1 MPEDINKT
9 KLLIARCLR
18 KRLKNEYLDQIKVS
32 DLCRDAG
39 ISRTT
44 FYIYFKDVFSI
55 PEWYW
60 NYGCRTVMSK
70 IGQEYSW
77 TEGHRRMYAY
87 IQSNKVIGP
96 AVTLKRTNWQEFEF
110 TAAESESVHRENLE
124 KKAGRK
130 LTPEEEKQLHY
141 FSYAA
146 ASITHKWKVEG
157 AKESPEEMA
166 EILTAIT
173 PQFILNLLNR

>member
-1 MPEDINKT
+1 MSGDINKT
-9 KLLIARCLR
+9 KLMIARCLR

-44 FYIYFKDVFSI
+44 FYMYFKDVFSI

-60 NYGCRTVMSK
+60 NYGCRTIMSK

-77 TEGHRRMYAY
+77 TEGHCRTYAY

-96 AVTLKRTNWQEFEF
+96 AVTLKRNNWQEFEF
-110 TAAESESVHRENLE
+110 TAAESESIHRENLE
-124 KKAGRK
+124 RKAGRK
-130 LTPEEEKQLHY
+130 LTQKEEKQLHY

-157 AKESPEEMA
+157 ALESPEEMA

-173 PQFILNLLNR
+173 PQFILDLLNC

>member
-1 MPEDINKT
+1 
-9 KLLIARCLR
+9 
-18 KRLKNEYLDQIKVS
+18 
-32 DLCRDAG
+32 
-39 ISRTT
+39 
-44 FYIYFKDVFSI
+44 
-55 PEWYW
+55 
-60 NYGCRTVMSK
+60 MSK

-157 AKESPEEMA
+157 ASESPEEMA
-166 EILTAIT
+166 KILTAIT
-173 PQFILNLLNR
+173 PQLILNLLNR